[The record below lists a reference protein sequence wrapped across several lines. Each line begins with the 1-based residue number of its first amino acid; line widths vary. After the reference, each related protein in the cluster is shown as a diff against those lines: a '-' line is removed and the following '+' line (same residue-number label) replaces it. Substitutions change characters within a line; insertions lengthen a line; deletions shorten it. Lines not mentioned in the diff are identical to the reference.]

1 MHVDAGN
8 PLMDRFHCR
17 SPLVTLKVR
26 ETSGCPARYALCR
39 SAAQANLPYV
49 LQAKLARQF
58 GVRTGQMGPVSRRGV
73 TAKLR
78 ATSDPTPPG
87 CMLAENLSAER
98 LSSLGANRKADHDG

>member
-1 MHVDAGN
+1 
-8 PLMDRFHCR
+8 
-17 SPLVTLKVR
+17 
-26 ETSGCPARYALCR
+26 
-39 SAAQANLPYV
+39 
-49 LQAKLARQF
+49 
-58 GVRTGQMGPVSRRGV
+58 V